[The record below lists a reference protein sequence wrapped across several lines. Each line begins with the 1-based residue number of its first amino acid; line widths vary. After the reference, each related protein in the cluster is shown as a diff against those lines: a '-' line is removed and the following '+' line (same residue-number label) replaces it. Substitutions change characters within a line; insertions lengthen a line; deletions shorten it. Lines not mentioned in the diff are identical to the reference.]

1 MNLIFQDVKETIFSL
16 QKEIL
21 NKHSINEN
29 IKKLFLECQRICGMF
44 AGDMKCIINEYN
56 INNIHLIILGNIF
69 YRFHLNDFIR
79 GLQKCL
85 DTYKKDYDKDNDLVN
100 KIIIRIIKNCDSN
113 QIEIVQELKGNYPF
127 LLRYHMIEILS
138 QNEFL
143 YHIENQERYLKQ
155 ETFLFYQMLRDS
167 KIPFK
172 YYLNYF
178 LFCPNFEIFTDRIVV
193 MDNGRVAAFDT
204 HENLQRTCAIYS
216 EIYRKYLIA
225 THTRPSARYQR
236 PTSRQSHR
244 LRRRPARTWRT
255 KAPRRFGRD
264 AHGTGPLSRHY
275 AANHEHRRLG
285 QDNATQGYMV

>member
-1 MNLIFQDVKETIFSL
+1 MLDISKANQKMMELNRVYKEILRKKSLGNQTLVFNDLFLNIEKIIKIYNDIYDLKDNFNSKQIISSFNMNLIFQDVKETIFSL

-21 NKHSINEN
+21 NKHSTNEN

-113 QIEIVQELKGNYPF
+113 QIGIVQELKGNYPF

-143 YHIENQERYLKQ
+143 YHIKNQER
-155 ETFLFYQMLRDS
+155 
-167 KIPFK
+167 
-172 YYLNYF
+172 
-178 LFCPNFEIFTDRIVV
+178 
-193 MDNGRVAAFDT
+193 
-204 HENLQRTCAIYS
+204 
-216 EIYRKYLIA
+216 
-225 THTRPSARYQR
+225 
-236 PTSRQSHR
+236 
-244 LRRRPARTWRT
+244 
-255 KAPRRFGRD
+255 
-264 AHGTGPLSRHY
+264 
-275 AANHEHRRLG
+275 
-285 QDNATQGYMV
+285 